1 MTLRIYNTATRS
13 KEDFAPR
20 EPGKIALYVCGPTVY
35 NYIHIGNARTF
46 LSFDA
51 VRRYLQWRG
60 FDVTFVQNITDI
72 DDKIINRAAEEGKTP
87 AEIAAFYTKA
97 FIDEMHA
104 LGVEDPTIRPRATGS
119 IDDMIALI
127 ERLINGGHAYESGGD
142 VYFAVRSY
150 AGYGELSGR
159 DIDELQVG
167 ARVAAG
173 ELKRDPLDFTLWKA
187 AKPGEPFWA
196 SPWGQGRP
204 GWHTECSAM
213 SERDL
218 GLPVDIHGGGGDLI
232 FPHHENE
239 RAQAEAATGKT
250 FVNYWMHGGMLNIN
264 DEKMSKSLGNF
275 LLLHEVLEHY
285 EPSVLRLLML
295 QTHYRSPLDFSDARL
310 EEAKAALERL
320 RGFVSL
326 IRWRVGAASHTVI
339 LREVAESS
347 REVGCLD
354 PATNAQDDMRV
365 GGLEDLEQAARTKF
379 TSEMD
384 DDFNTAGALAAL
396 FELMRATN
404 VWLDAQKGE
413 LDEGQRA
420 DLAEVAATM
429 VELLAVL
436 GIDLATDAEASD
448 TASDE
453 QAEALLTQRTEARA
467 AKDWARADALR
478 DELDALGYTI
488 EDTPQGP
495 RLVRK

>member
-1 MTLRIYNTATRS
+1 MSLRIYNTAARR
-13 KEDFAPR
+13 KEDFTPR
-20 EPGKIALYVCGPTVY
+20 EPGKVALYVCGPTVY

-46 LSFDA
+46 LSFD
-51 VRRYLQWRG
+51 VIRRYLQWRG
-60 FDVTFVQNITDI
+60 FEVTFVQNITDI
-72 DDKIINRAAEEGKTP
+72 DDKIINRAAEEGKAP

-104 LGVEDPTIRPRATGS
+104 LGVEDPTLRPRATES
-119 IDDMIALI
+119 IGDMIALI
-127 ERLINGGHAYESGGD
+127 ERLIKRGHAYESGGD
-142 VYFAVRSY
+142 VYFAVRSWP
-150 AGYGELSGR
+150 GYGQLSGR
-159 DIDELQVG
+159 ALDELQSG
-167 ARVAAG
+167 ARVEVS

-187 AKPGEPFWA
+187 AKPGEPFWD

-204 GWHTECSAM
+204 GWHIECSAM

-218 GLPVDIHGGGGDLI
+218 GLPIDIHGGGGDLI

-239 RAQAEAATGKT
+239 RAQAEAATGTT

-285 EPSVLRLLML
+285 EPAVLRLLML

-326 IRWRVGAASHTVI
+326 VEWRISFAANPDKGVPLSQ
-339 LREVAESS
+339 
-347 REVGCLD
+347 
-354 PATNAQDDMRV
+354 AT
-365 GGLEDLEQAARTKF
+365 EAARAKF
-379 TSEMD
+379 TLEMD

-404 VWLDAQKGE
+404 VWLDAHQGE
-413 LDEGQRA
+413 LGEDECA
-420 DLAEVAATM
+420 NLAEVAATM
-429 VELLAVL
+429 CELLGVL
-436 GIDLATDAEASD
+436 GIDLIAGGSGSD
-448 TASDE
+448 QRADEDE
-453 QAEALLTQRTEARA
+453 QAQSLLVQRTEARA

-478 DELDALGYTI
+478 DELDKLGYVI

-495 RLVRK
+495 RLVRT

>member
-1 MTLRIYNTATRS
+1 MTLKIYNTAARR
-13 KEDFAPR
+13 KEDFIPR
-20 EPGKIALYVCGPTVY
+20 EPGKVALYVCGPTVY

-46 LSFDA
+46 LSFD
-51 VRRYLQWRG
+51 VIRRYLKWRG

-72 DDKIINRAAEEGKTP
+72 DDKIINRAAEEGKAP

-104 LGVEDPTIRPRATGS
+104 LGVEDPTIRPRATES
-119 IDDMIALI
+119 IGDMIALI
-127 ERLINGGHAYESGGD
+127 ERLIASGHAYESAGD
-142 VYFAVRSY
+142 VYFAVRSWP
-150 AGYGELSGR
+150 GYGQLSGR
-159 DIDELQVG
+159 ALDELQSG
-167 ARVAAG
+167 ARVEVS

-187 AKPGEPFWA
+187 AKPGEPFWD

-204 GWHTECSAM
+204 GWHIECSAM

-218 GLPVDIHGGGGDLI
+218 GLPIDIHGGGGDLI

-239 RAQAEAATGKT
+239 RAQAEAATGTT

-326 IRWRVGAASHTVI
+326 IQWRVGAD
-339 LREVAESS
+339 RSS
-347 REVGCLD
+347 CHCEERSDAAIQVFSN
-354 PATNAQDDMRV
+354 T
-365 GGLEDLEQAARTKF
+365 ARTKF

-436 GIDLATDAEASD
+436 GIDLATDDGASD

-478 DELDALGYTI
+478 NELDALGYTI

-495 RLVRK
+495 RLVRKA